1 MGQKQNNVKKLSGRT
16 FFWIT
21 VLLPIIALIILF
33 SGFFPAAY
41 GLSKGPPAR
50 TMISPIYFTICII
63 SVFGYCVGI
72 LISKKIGKWSLQ
84 SRFINLF
91 LYCIFTVFVLNGL
104 RDTKR
109 ILANEEQLKIFS
121 IAFDTREKLIIDA
134 KNKGEN
140 IVYVP
145 KLNHF
150 MGSSITNDST
160 DWVNEC
166 VSGYYGITVIVD
178 DTLPANDIFYW
189 RK

>member
-1 MGQKQNNVKKLSGRT
+1 
-16 FFWIT
+16 
-21 VLLPIIALIILF
+21 
-33 SGFFPAAY
+33 
-41 GLSKGPPAR
+41 
-50 TMISPIYFTICII
+50 MISPIYFTICII

-91 LYCIFTVFVLNGL
+91 LYCIFSVFVLNGL

-109 ILANEEQLKIFS
+109 ILANEDQLKIFS
-121 IAFDTREKLIIDA
+121 IAFDTREKLIIEA
-134 KNKGEN
+134 KNQGES

-150 MGSSITNDST
+150 FQSGITNDST

-178 DTLPANDIFYW
+178 DLLPANDIFYW

>member
-1 MGQKQNNVKKLSGRT
+1 MS
-16 FFWIT
+16 
-21 VLLPIIALIILF
+21 
-33 SGFFPAAY
+33 
-41 GLSKGPPAR
+41 
-50 TMISPIYFTICII
+50 
-63 SVFGYCVGI
+63 
-72 LISKKIGKWSLQ
+72 
-84 SRFINLF
+84 
-91 LYCIFTVFVLNGL
+91 
-104 RDTKR
+104 
-109 ILANEEQLKIFS
+109 NEKQLKIFS
-121 IAFDTREKLIIDA
+121 IAFDTREKLIIEA

-150 MGSSITNDST
+150 SPSGLTNDSS